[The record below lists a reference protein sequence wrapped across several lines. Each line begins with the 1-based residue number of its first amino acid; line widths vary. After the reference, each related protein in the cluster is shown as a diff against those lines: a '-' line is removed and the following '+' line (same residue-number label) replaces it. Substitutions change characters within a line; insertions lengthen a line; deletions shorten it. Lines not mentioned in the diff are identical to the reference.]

1 MAKDTGFTRPQRLAT
16 VPFTPLLALVLVGA
30 AIIVPQAQAACPN
43 EAIRASQASQA
54 LPQGTTAYP
63 ACMALEMVTPPQ
75 KFGQET
81 LTVTAFSPDGN
92 RVLFTSKAALADTEG
107 LQAFGGDSYVATREA
122 GGWVTSP
129 TSPPRSADISAGSTK
144 RGGPYAFT
152 PSLGSWIVLGATQAQ
167 EFGGKAQIFSGDL
180 GGLFAPLSP
189 LLVPI
194 DDSGFEE
201 LPLFIGSRFA
211 PSGTAADLST
221 TAFRAEFPFVAY
233 FPEDPRSPETD
244 GATNSYL
251 AFRDGSGEPALRLL
265 ARDQSGKVWGG
276 RCGADVGGG
285 GSLSASGGGLN
296 QGAISP
302 DGSRILFSTRPAQ
315 PFDPAHPTEDA
326 FSPPCDLA
334 NPLRILIRTGEGP
347 AIEELVPGPG
357 GPSEAGD
364 DLYQGASV
372 DGSKVFLTSPRK
384 LAGSDLDTS
393 AEPCGADLG
402 ASKGCD
408 LYLYDAELPTGS
420 RLIQVSA
427 GEDVAGKHEAGKGA
441 DVLSSISSISA
452 DGSHAYFAAQGVL
465 SADANPDGK
474 VAQAGQPNLYLY
486 ARDAAHPSGELSF
499 IATLAA
505 GDKGTLWGGTQS
517 LATGAYPVPLSGSP
531 AGGDGHTLLFL
542 TKAPLSSEDADG
554 AHADA
559 YRYDSQAETLA
570 CISCAGGDSSAFDVL
585 AGSVEGSSSSNFAEQ
600 GRWASDDGETIAFAT
615 AAPLVESDEDE
626 EVNPYLWR
634 QGQLLQLPGV
644 ARLPFQPYK
653 LPTVSTGGEQ
663 VAFTTET
670 PLLPQDGDATRDAY
684 VVRVD
689 GGFPNPPPAPTPCDP
704 LSEGACQGSPSGPRA
719 GISAG
724 SPFFAGPGNQK
735 APAKC
740 RKGQVKKRGS
750 CVKQR
755 QAKKKQS
762 KHKRGSRKRA
772 SHTQGGSR

>member
-1 MAKDTGFTRPQRLAT
+1 MTRTRTRSFAGPAPLALLCL
-16 VPFTPLLALVLVGA
+16 LLAALALAPA
-30 AIIVPQAQAACPN
+30 ANAACPN
-43 EAIRASQASQA
+43 EAIRASQASEA

-81 LTVTAFSPDGN
+81 LTLTAFSSDGN

-129 TSPPRSADISAGSTK
+129 TSPPRSADFSAGSTK
-144 RGGPYAFT
+144 RGGPYAFG
-152 PSLGSWIVLGATQAQ
+152 PSLGSWILLGATQTQ
-167 EFGGKAQIFSGDL
+167 EFGGKAQLFSGDL
-180 GGLFAPLSP
+180 GGAFTPLSP

-194 DDSGFEE
+194 DDSGYES
-201 LPLFIGSRFA
+201 LPIVAGSGFI
-211 PSGTAADLST
+211 PSATAADLST
-221 TAFRAEFPFVAY
+221 TVFRAERPSVAY
-233 FPEDPRSPETD
+233 FPEDPRSLETS
-244 GATNSYL
+244 GTTNSYL
-251 AFRDGSGEPALRLL
+251 AFRDGSGEPTLQLL
-265 ARDQSGKVWGG
+265 ARDGAGKVWGG
-276 RCGADVGGG
+276 RCGAYPGGG
-285 GSLSASGGGLN
+285 GAAGGIGEGLN

-302 DGSRILFSTRPAQ
+302 EGSRVLFSTRPAQ

-326 FSPPCDLA
+326 SSPPCDLA
-334 NPLRILIRTGEGP
+334 NPLRILIRTGEAP
-347 AIEELVPGPG
+347 TIEELAPGPG

-372 DGSKVFLTSPRK
+372 EGSKVFLTSPRK
-384 LAGSDLDTS
+384 LAATDQDAS

-408 LYLYDAELPTGS
+408 LYLYDSDLPVGT

-427 GEDVAGKHEAGKGA
+427 GEDVPGKHEAGKGA
-441 DVLSSISSISA
+441 DVLSSVTSISA
-452 DGSHAYFAAQGVL
+452 DGSHAYFAAQGAL
-465 SADANPDGK
+465 TADASPDGK

-505 GDKGTLWGGTQS
+505 GDKGKLWGATQS
-517 LATGAYPVPLSGSP
+517 LANGAYPVPLGGGP
-531 AGGDGHTLLFL
+531 TGGDGHTLLFL

-559 YRYDSQAETLA
+559 YRYDSQAETLE

-600 GRWASDDGETIAFAT
+600 GRWASEDGETVAFAT
-615 AAPLVESDEDE
+615 AAPLVEGDEDS

-634 QGQLLQLPGV
+634 QGELLQLPGV
-644 ARLPFQPYK
+644 ARTPFQPYK
-653 LPTVSTGGEQ
+653 LPTVSTGGEE

-684 VVRVD
+684 VVRVN
-689 GGFPNPPPAPTPCDP
+689 GGFPNPLPAPTPCDP
-704 LSEGACQGSPSGPRA
+704 LSEGACQGPTGTPPALAVPATPSVV
-719 GISAG
+719 
-724 SPFFAGPGNQK
+724 GPGNQK
-735 APAKC
+735 APPKC
-740 RKGQVKKRGS
+740 RKGQVRKRGN

-762 KHKRGSRKRA
+762 KHKRGSSKRA
-772 SHTQGGSR
+772 SHKQGGSK